1 MKLEEAIAKAKILN
15 DSLKELTDEYEG
27 QGSFIAAGMAVSF
40 KLVLDTILTALRP
53 VSREQVEK
61 MRGEWNYSH
70 TTEIDHFTVVK
81 CSKCGHEAFAM
92 AIHVK
97 DGNFCPHCGAPM
109 TDEAVEMVME
119 RLEELKMTVRPIDA
133 SRLGKFLSN
142 GRKTA
147 WKITTHKAQILSLM

>member
-61 MRGEWNYSH
+61 VWRGEWNYSH
-70 TTEIDHFTVVK
+70 TTETDHFAVVK
-81 CSKCGHEAFAM
+81 CSKCGHEAFAI
-92 AIHVK
+92 ALYVK
-97 DGNFCPHCGAPM
+97 DENFCPHCGAPM
-109 TDEAVEMVME
+109 TDEAVQMVME
-119 RLEELKMTVRPIDA
+119 RLEALKD
-133 SRLGKFLSN
+133 
-142 GRKTA
+142 GRV
-147 WKITTHKAQILSLM
+147 